1 MHASGE
7 DFGTGRASTDLDHDN
22 GPVDVGALK
31 QMFPSFTT
39 GRKLPRK
46 IREERRAAKEA
57 EKEAKKSYTSVKSQL
72 RDRDHE
78 LSEKTADARRRREAA
93 KDVVRYIGYN
103 RMYQDGICEVEEGL
117 FSSTIAFDD
126 TSYHSVRDD

>member
-7 DFGTGRASTDLDHDN
+7 GFGTGCAGTDLDNDN

-39 GRKLPRK
+39 GRKLPRKEKKAALRK

-72 RDRDHE
+72 RDF
-78 LSEKTADARRRREAA
+78 T
-93 KDVVRYIGYN
+93 DV
-103 RMYQDGICEVEEGL
+103 
-117 FSSTIAFDD
+117 
-126 TSYHSVRDD
+126 